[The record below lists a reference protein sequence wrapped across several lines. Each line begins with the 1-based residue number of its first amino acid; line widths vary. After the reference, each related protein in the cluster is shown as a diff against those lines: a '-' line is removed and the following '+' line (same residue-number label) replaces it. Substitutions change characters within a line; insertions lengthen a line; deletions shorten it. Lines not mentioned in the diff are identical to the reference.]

1 MVFSPKGFN
10 LYIILSNFK
19 EGGSKY
25 KYLLSPS
32 LINSIFG
39 RYVWM
44 VLKFL
49 SQPSLSTIHQEVGQR
64 RQVLALKWES
74 LDWGRCCLLPLS
86 PHHSCLLCL
95 TLPLPLHLQLHN
107 TKNYSLA
114 HIDVSTLIKY
124 LWNKFHNLTF
134 ISRFIQKWQKRLREV
149 KYFAKFKLISND
161 LAIELRPDILSS
173 KSDIWICFNICIC
186 PINLTSL

>member
-1 MVFSPKGFN
+1 MVFSPKKVLTCTLFCQ
-10 LYIILSNFK
+10 ILKRVVAS
-19 EGGSKY
+19 
-25 KYLLSPS
+25 
-32 LINSIFG
+32 INICWALPWSTVFWP
-39 RYVWM
+39 YVWM

-134 ISRFIQKWQKRLREV
+134 ISRFEIH
-149 KYFAKFKLISND
+149 FISYAVLFRND
-161 LAIELRPDILSS
+161 RKDSERWNILQNS
-173 KSDIWICFNICIC
+173 N
-186 PINLTSL
+186 